1 MRQMPLKRTGLTNKG
16 DLSPHSLFQK
26 KKRTGLFVLKILLL
40 EIYLKKITLQDHSKV
55 LMSLPGVSSHFVS
68 PEAYTF
74 GKGAPEKK

>member
-16 DLSPHSLFQK
+16 DLSPHSLFQ

-74 GKGAPEKK
+74 GKGAP